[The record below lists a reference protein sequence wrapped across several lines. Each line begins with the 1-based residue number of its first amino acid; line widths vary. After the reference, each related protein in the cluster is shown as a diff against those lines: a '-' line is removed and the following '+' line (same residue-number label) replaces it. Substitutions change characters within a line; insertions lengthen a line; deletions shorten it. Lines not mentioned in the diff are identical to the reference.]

1 MGYAYDL
8 AFADQTL
15 YDPPYTPVYP
25 AYLRKDVPMVQQI
38 RQRDVL
44 LFYPYHPIPLTGTVA
59 PRQNP
64 VKRLLGRALGWAAS
78 GRS

>member
-1 MGYAYDL
+1 MECCLTSAADSRVPLMERLRFLSIFTSNLDEFFVVRVGSLMDL
-8 AFADQTL
+8 DL
-15 YDPPYTPVYP
+15 LDPEETEN
-25 AYLRKDVPMVQQI
+25 KSGK
-38 RQRDVL
+38 
-44 LFYPYHPIPLTGTVA
+44 T